1 MAIRWFLK
9 CQPALWAVGLLLAL
23 VLSQT
28 IGLFHGVI
36 HGPVHATPVAQAGLE
51 RPTPTSPGGTGRLSA
66 KLFGAHGDHS
76 DAPECRLFDQCSHGD
91 ALAQLPASA
100 LPLVLSAYLLSF
112 FEGLAQARWN
122 AHFQARGPPLVC

>member
-1 MAIRWFLK
+1 MVIRWFLK
-9 CQPALWAVGLLLAL
+9 GGPALWAVGLLLAL

-28 IGLFHGVI
+28 IGVFHGVI

-51 RPTPTSPGGTGRLSA
+51 RPTTTSPGGSGRLSA

-76 DAPECRLFDQCSHGD
+76 NTPECRLFDQCSHGD
-91 ALAQLPASA
+91 ALAQLPALA

-112 FEGLAQARWN
+112 FAGLAQARWH

>member
-1 MAIRWFLK
+1 MVIRWFLK
-9 CQPALWAVGLLLAL
+9 GGPALWAVGLLLAL

-36 HGPVHATPVAQAGLE
+36 HGPVHAMPVAQAGLE
-51 RPTPTSPGGTGRLSA
+51 RPTTISPGGTGRLSA

-76 DAPECRLFDQCSHGD
+76 NTPECRLFDQCSHGD
-91 ALAQLPASA
+91 ALAQLPALA

-112 FEGLAQARWN
+112 FAGLAQARWH